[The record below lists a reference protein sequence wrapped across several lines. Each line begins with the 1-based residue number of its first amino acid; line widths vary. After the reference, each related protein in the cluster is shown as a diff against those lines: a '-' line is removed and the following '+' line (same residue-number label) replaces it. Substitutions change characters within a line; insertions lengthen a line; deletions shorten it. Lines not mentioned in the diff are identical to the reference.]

1 MSGINVVDAI
11 ASRLRNAEVTRN
23 VIDPVRGEIAL
34 DDIATAYAVQ
44 QANVDLRVASGERI
58 VGRKIGLTSLA
69 VQKQLGV
76 DQPDFG
82 ALFASMAY
90 GDAEAIPL
98 SQLIQ
103 PKVEA
108 EIALVLEHDLTFEKH
123 TFVDILRASAYAL
136 AAIEVVDS
144 RIQNWDIRF
153 VDTVADNASSAR
165 FVVGSRPVLLSQIE
179 LTACAMELSRDGE
192 VLSRG
197 NGAACLGNPLNAAV
211 WLADRM
217 VQLGTPLRAG
227 DVVLT
232 GALGPMVAVKEPGT
246 YTAQIEGL
254 GSVRATFSA

>member
-1 MSGINVVDAI
+1 VTQTAVQKVADALYE
-11 ASRLRNAEVTRN
+11 ASRTGAPCA
-23 VIDPVRGEIAL
+23 PVREFLPEGAL
-34 DDIATAYAVQ
+34 DLAYAAQEV
-44 QANVDLRVASGERI
+44 NTRRGLESGRRL

-90 GDAEAIPL
+90 GDGEPIPL
-98 SQLIQ
+98 AQLIQ

-108 EIALVLEHDLTFEKH
+108 EIALVLERDLTHDKH

-144 RIQNWDIRF
+144 RIENWDIRF

-165 FVVGSRPVLLSQIE
+165 FVVGSRPVPLSQID
-179 LTACAMELSRDGE
+179 LAACAMELARDGE

-254 GSVRATFSA
+254 GSVRATFIA

>member
-1 MSGINVVDAI
+1 MSDSKLVA
-11 ASRLRNAEVTRN
+11 ALAARLRAAEASRN
-23 VIDPVRGEIAL
+23 VIEPVRGEIAL

-44 QANVDLRVASGERI
+44 QANVDLRVAGGERI

-165 FVVGSRPVLLSQIE
+165 FVVGSRPVPLSQID

-192 VLSRG
+192 GLSRG